1 MQVLSEVISSRAA
14 RHRSRPPCPATQG
27 SAGRGDWRN
36 RMGGDDAK
44 TIYKERAAT
53 AECASAQARIACA
66 AWTRS
71 TPSRC
76 GTLSPPTWS
85 CTCRLMPEL
94 SYSYGVILSF
104 GPADLLQLSAR
115 NPIEVDGENELY
127 VFGRTCPCGHRNP
140 VPRRQPAQTAWPP
153 SWLARRDAP
162 CIEGDAL
169 EVAEELGRV
178 KIHCHSRPKGFRHAD
193 MSRFASAP
201 PSLSRPQA
209 DAGTMSRASPAARC
223 W

>member
-1 MQVLSEVISSRAA
+1 VADQNDKALTAGDAGIKQIALQHRVVLGHDRDHHGGV
-14 RHRSRPPCPATQG
+14 TQR

-44 TIYKERAAT
+44 TNYKERAAT

-115 NPIEVDGENELY
+115 NPIEVD
-127 VFGRTCPCGHRNP
+127 NP
-140 VPRRQPAQTAWPP
+140 
-153 SWLARRDAP
+153 
-162 CIEGDAL
+162 G
-169 EVAEELGRV
+169 
-178 KIHCHSRPKGFRHAD
+178 
-193 MSRFASAP
+193 
-201 PSLSRPQA
+201 
-209 DAGTMSRASPAARC
+209 
-223 W
+223 